1 MDEISLH
8 ILDIIQNSVKAGAT
22 LIKISIEYNWPTG
35 ILTVTIED
43 NGCGMDQEMVIRVT
57 DPFVTTRT
65 TRKVGLGLPMFKASA
80 EGTGGNFEVKS
91 QKGSGTTVKAVFN
104 YKHIDC
110 PPLGNMTDTIIS
122 QVISYK
128 DIDFEYIFST
138 EAGRMEFSSREI
150 KNVLGGSSMISEP
163 AVIEWMRQ
171 SINNEI
177 KEIGG
182 GDII

>member
-22 LIKISIEYNWPTG
+22 LIKIIIDYNGVTG
-35 ILTVTIED
+35 ILTVIIAD
-43 NGCGMDQEMVIRVT
+43 NGSGMDQEMVKKVT

-80 EGTGGNFEVKS
+80 EGTGGSFEIIS
-91 QKGSGTTVKAVFN
+91 QKGEGTTVKAVFN

-138 EAGRMEFSSREI
+138 ATGKMEFATQEV

-163 AVIEWMRQ
+163 SVIDWMRQ

-177 KEIGG
+177 NEIGG
-182 GDII
+182 GDIV